1 MSLAIDAIILL
12 GVIIII
18 WKAAVR
24 GFFRSVMSLAG
35 GIASFCAAYAYSPV
49 LAEYLKEKF
58 ILGGITDSID
68 GTLQSIARDV
78 NTSGG
83 FNLDK
88 LTVKPPVALTDIL
101 DRYNIDTN
109 SFVSKFKGL
118 TSCDADVVRGF
129 AEDIATPTANIISSV
144 VAFILLFVGVW
155 LILSLVTWL
164 LDLIFKLPVLKT
176 ANKIFGIIFGVV
188 EGALFAVLAAGVLST
203 LVTALGSIDPNL
215 FGAAAV
221 EQSIICKFIN
231 EHNPIGIILNI
242 FM

>member
-1 MSLAIDAIILL
+1 MSLAIDAILLL

-35 GIASFCAAYAYSPV
+35 GIASFLAAYAYSPV
-49 LAEYLKEKF
+49 LAQYLKEKF

-68 GTLQSIARDV
+68 GTLRSLADPQK
-78 NTSGG
+78 TGT

-88 LTVKPPVALTDIL
+88 LAGDMPQSLTSIL
-101 DRYNIDTN
+101 DRYNINTD
-109 SFVSKFKGL
+109 SFVAKFSGL
-118 TSCDADVVRGF
+118 TNCDADVVRGF
-129 AEDIATPTANIISSV
+129 AEDIATPTADIISSII
-144 VAFILLFVGVW
+144 AFVLIFVGVW
-155 LILSLVTWL
+155 IVLALLTWI

-176 ANKIFGIIFGVV
+176 ANKVLGIIFGVV
-188 EGALFAVLAAGVLST
+188 EGALFAVIGAYVLST

-215 FGAAAV
+215 FGESAIN
-221 EQSIICKFIN
+221 QTIICKFLI
-231 EHNPIGIILNI
+231 EHNPLGIILNI